1 MSRCVTIVSR
11 HLRDG
16 HIEVTLLSRCSDLHL
31 VFVWGCF
38 RWKANFPVIIPL
50 YVVDIEVIFDGEV
63 ARHDFGSE
71 NKREKRSRHASV
83 EDEEAIKILL
93 SLRVFRFGKHCITA
107 DCSVIRDAMPQ
118 NDIGFV
124 MIGQCDHPPLA
135 FDHGGSAE
143 KCRVILYRHYYGNL
157 SKSHLVSF
165 TPM

>member
-71 NKREKRSRHASV
+71 NKRERNVRDTLPLKMKKPSRYCCPCESSAS
-83 EDEEAIKILL
+83 AN
-93 SLRVFRFGKHCITA
+93 TA
-107 DCSVIRDAMPQ
+107 
-118 NDIGFV
+118 
-124 MIGQCDHPPLA
+124 
-135 FDHGGSAE
+135 
-143 KCRVILYRHYYGNL
+143 
-157 SKSHLVSF
+157 
-165 TPM
+165 